1 MSRARLTVSG
11 SLERQSVRCPRDAS
25 SLYSLTLWMRRAL
38 GGGGTCGGVRRE
50 WDVGD
55 KGRSVAG
62 RVRYEGRSVAGRGR

>member
-11 SLERQSVRCPRDAS
+11 SLKRESVRCPRDAS